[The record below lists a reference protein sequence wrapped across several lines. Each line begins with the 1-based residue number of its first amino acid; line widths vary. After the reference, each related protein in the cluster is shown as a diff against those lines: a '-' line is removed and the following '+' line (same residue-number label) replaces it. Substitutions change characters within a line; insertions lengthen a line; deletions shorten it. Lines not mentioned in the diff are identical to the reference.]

1 MIQIFKMQRIRK
13 TIFILAS
20 LLTAVLCLIAI
31 CYSSNKESQRDPFP
45 DVRLPIHTDAQYQA
59 IKKRLPIFKT
69 SPYVQYA
76 FVLEN
81 GPIPPLWR
89 G

>member
-1 MIQIFKMQRIRK
+1 MGL
-13 TIFILAS
+13 TIDAPVKCAS
-20 LLTAVLCLIAI
+20 LGL
-31 CYSSNKESQRDPFP
+31 
-45 DVRLPIHTDAQYQA
+45 HQA

-81 GPIPPLWR
+81 GQSRLR
-89 G
+89 RD